1 MNATYAGL
9 LLPREKRIKGKE
21 RKKNNTETTVL
32 YYPMIYYAITIQPIL
47 TYTND
52 ANGNST

>member
-1 MNATYAGL
+1 MRLTLTFYYLVKNEY
-9 LLPREKRIKGKE
+9 KGKKGK
-21 RKKNNTETTVL
+21 RTTLKTTVL

-52 ANGNST
+52 ANGKST